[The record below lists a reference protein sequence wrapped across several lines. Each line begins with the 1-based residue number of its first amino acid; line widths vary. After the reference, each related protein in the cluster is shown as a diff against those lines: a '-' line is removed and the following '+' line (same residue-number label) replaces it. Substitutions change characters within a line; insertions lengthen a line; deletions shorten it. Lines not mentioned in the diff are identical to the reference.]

1 MQSILAGGITP
12 ITPRP
17 QAPLL
22 NPSNGYPEVK
32 TLLSGFYKGAI
43 EEFHD
48 VQDFLARIMYGGSGA

>member
-1 MQSILAGGITP
+1 MHSILAGGITP

-22 NPSNGYPEVK
+22 DPSNSYPEVK
-32 TLLSGFYKGAI
+32 TNLSGFYKGAI